1 MAIEHQSGKVSLIA
15 SPTEPTVTPSHVEIS
30 IHQTPRR
37 NQEKSNTYLTEIS
50 NKRQAP
56 PVNSPLEANGSSA
69 PSTELQIGTPLE
81 YRTSSHNTA
90 RPPNQQ
96 WIPASGGEN
105 SPGAQTPVPPN
116 HTRDIEI
123 SNPEPPPDATQP
135 NRAPRPHFTKLQ
147 IETPPRVTKSRPS
160 TTRLTDTT
168 SPKSNPKRHALMI
181 ASSSPT
187 ESGDANCPKSFPL
200 LTNSGNATRRV
211 KPTQRKGGGAP
222 PSRSWL

>member
-116 HTRDIEI
+116 HTPSHIEI
-123 SNPEPPPDATQP
+123 SKP
-135 NRAPRPHFTKLQ
+135 
-147 IETPPRVTKSRPS
+147 ETPHPTPHNRIEPRDHISPNCKSKR
-160 TTRLTDTT
+160 RL
-168 SPKSNPKRHALMI
+168 
-181 ASSSPT
+181 
-187 ESGDANCPKSFPL
+187 G
-200 LTNSGNATRRV
+200 
-211 KPTQRKGGGAP
+211 
-222 PSRSWL
+222 